1 MVLKIALFE
10 ALNLDNNTRIIRLL
24 RTSPNVPQ
32 GVADAPVA
40 QLDRVAGSDPVGRGF
55 DSLLA
60 RHLNQAFNFFPQTSF
75 SQSGFPLGFSLAKP
89 PADISDTKELSSRC
103 LEVEYPAYIA
113 EG

>member
-10 ALNLDNNTRIIRLL
+10 ALNLNNNTRIIRLL

-32 GVADAPVA
+32 GGADAPVA

-60 RHLNQAFNFFPQTSF
+60 RPEFYAYSTFRGAHTHITRCFLSNNHLRCSTLRDP
-75 SQSGFPLGFSLAKP
+75 
-89 PADISDTKELSSRC
+89 ECRC
-103 LEVEYPAYIA
+103 LR
-113 EG
+113 

>member
-60 RHLNQAFNFFPQTSF
+60 RHINQILTDFNALQALLIFSF
-75 SQSGFPLGFSLAKP
+75 GPLFGPRSGG
-89 PADISDTKELSSRC
+89 
-103 LEVEYPAYIA
+103 
-113 EG
+113 GNH